1 MIVELSELVGLR
13 VVSTTNASLGKVDFC
28 IFNGKTATLVGFQ
41 VARNGVV
48 KKFAGVSFDKVVD
61 VTRRELVVENEAA
74 LITKLNEF
82 DAIYKTYGPVVG
94 VTAQTESGE
103 RLGRVHDLFIEANTG
118 AITRYH
124 LRHFFQERIIPQQYL
139 VAITPERIVFKD
151 EVAKPQF
158 NSAPVIQAKAV
169 ES

>member
-1 MIVELSELVGLR
+1 MIVELSELIGLTVR
-13 VVSTTNASLGKVDFC
+13 STANKTLGKVDFC
-28 IFNGKTATLVGFQ
+28 VFNGKTATLVGFQ
-41 VARNGVV
+41 VARSGVL
-48 KKFAGVSFDKVVD
+48 KKFAALSFEKIIDFN
-61 VTRRELVVENEAA
+61 RAELLVENEAA
-74 LITKLNEF
+74 LAGQLNEF
-82 DAIYKTYGPVVG
+82 DALYKTYGPVVG
-94 VTAQTESGE
+94 VAAQTESGE

-124 LRHFFQERIIPQQYL
+124 LRHFFHERIIPQKFM

-158 NSAPVIQAKAV
+158 NNELVVHAKAI